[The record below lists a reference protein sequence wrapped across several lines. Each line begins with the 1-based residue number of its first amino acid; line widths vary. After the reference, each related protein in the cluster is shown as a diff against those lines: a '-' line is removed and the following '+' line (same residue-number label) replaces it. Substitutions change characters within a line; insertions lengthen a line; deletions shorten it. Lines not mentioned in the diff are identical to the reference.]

1 MSTSAHATL
10 HLTTQTFEQE
20 ALQSDKPVLVDFH
33 AAWCPPCK
41 VLGPTIDALAG
52 EYEGR
57 AVVAKVDVD
66 ANGALAERYGVQS
79 IPTIIVLK
87 HGEVVAKRVGLAPKG
102 DLEDLLDQHI
112 A

>member
-1 MSTSAHATL
+1 MATGAHATL
-10 HLTTQTFEQE
+10 HLTTRTFEQE

-33 AAWCPPCK
+33 AEWCPPCK

-57 AVVAKVDVD
+57 AVVAKIDVD

-79 IPTIIVLK
+79 IPTILVFK
-87 HGEVVAKRVGLAPKG
+87 HGEVVAKRVGLAPRG

-112 A
+112 D